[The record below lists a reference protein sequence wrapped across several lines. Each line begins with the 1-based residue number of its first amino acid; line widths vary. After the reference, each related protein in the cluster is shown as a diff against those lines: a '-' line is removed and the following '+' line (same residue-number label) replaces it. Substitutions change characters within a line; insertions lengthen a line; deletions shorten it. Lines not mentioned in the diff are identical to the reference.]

1 MQEQAINRPREC
13 ARALLIAAA
22 LLISVTGCQKEKG
35 PAERAGAEIDKAT
48 EKVGQQLERAGD
60 RIQDPAKSDK
70 K

>member
-1 MQEQAINRPREC
+1 MNRPREC

-35 PAERAGAEIDKAT
+35 QAERAGAEIDKAT

-60 RIQDPAKSDK
+60 RIQDPAKSDRK
-70 K
+70 